1 VTKADTHQAEENEK
15 EHPIFYI
22 FKYFREIV
30 NDLSLK
36 IRKKRCR
43 NPEIKLLKTYAGF

>member
-1 VTKADTHQAEENEK
+1 LPVTKADTHQAEVNEK

-36 IRKKRCR
+36 IHKRGAGIRKSS
-43 NPEIKLLKTYAGF
+43 Y